1 MIRQVR
7 NSLRSNEAK
16 RLALRA
22 TVLLTVCAAPLVATP
37 SDAQQTAGTPAAST
51 FSRGFQ
57 FGEADGESLYRNVCS
72 ACHMMDGK
80 GASGAGRFPSLA
92 GNSHLEAAGYP
103 LHVVANGLHGMP
115 PLGVFMSDEQVAAV
129 INYVRTHF
137 GNDYRDA
144 VSAADARAA
153 RPSGQGGISR

>member
-1 MIRQVR
+1 MIRR
-7 NSLRSNEAK
+7 AKNFWRSMLAK
-16 RLALRA
+16 RLALCA
-22 TVLLTVCAAPLVATP
+22 AALLIVCAVPLLVAP
-37 SDAQQTAGTPAAST
+37 SDAQQTGAPAAAI

-57 FGEADGESLYRNVCS
+57 FGEPDGESLYRQVCS
-72 ACHMMDGK
+72 ACHMMDGN

-103 LHVVANGLHGMP
+103 LDVVTNGLHGMP

-129 INYVRTHF
+129 VNYVRTHF

-144 VSAADARAA
+144 VTAADAKAA
-153 RPSGQGGISR
+153 RPSGQGGLSR